1 MQQRAMKILNRL
13 ELIKNL
19 DPYNKKLMNDAYNI
33 ITDLND
39 KLTILENE
47 NECLRKQLNLQA
59 VQVPLG
65 S

>member
-19 DPYNKKLMNDAYNI
+19 DPYNKKLMNDAYDI